1 MKEKLL
7 TGLKWFY
14 KSFIWL
20 FIVLLALDIATKQ
33 IIMNSGVTPPGL
45 VADWKFVHISYV
57 LNPNAAFGL
66 GANDP
71 NVSRIVYLVV
81 ASLITL
87 GVVFYL
93 IYKRKTTK
101 LYVRACLVLVVTG
114 AIGNMIDRIFY
125 SSTNYC
131 VVDWIDFYWFWQ
143 FNFNIADCCV
153 VIAAFMLAIYVIVQ
167 EVKDYK
173 SKPKVKVVQ
182 TKVLS
187 KTERREKRRNRIGKY
202 MKYIVSFKENGERL
216 DKAVALLNNE
226 LSRSFITKLL
236 KDGKIL
242 VNGKVEKPSFK
253 VKENDEIFLEEIED
267 VKADIKEE
275 DIPLDV
281 VYEDDDIL
289 IINKPQGMVV
299 HPANGHY
306 SGTLVNALMFQE
318 DSLSSINGVIRP
330 GIVHRIDKDTSGL
343 LCVAKNDN
351 AHHFL
356 AEQLKDHT
364 MAREYMALVRG
375 VIKENSGTVEM
386 PIGRDKKDRQKMAV
400 TKEGK
405 PAITHFVVVKRFKD
419 HTLVKCQLVSGRTH
433 QIRVHMSAIGYP
445 VEGDPLYA
453 GKNFDKLYKNGQLLV
468 AYKLKLI
475 HPTTKKE
482 MVFNIDLPDYFQ
494 KVLESLR

>member
-1 MKEKLL
+1 
-7 TGLKWFY
+7 
-14 KSFIWL
+14 
-20 FIVLLALDIATKQ
+20 
-33 IIMNSGVTPPGL
+33 
-45 VADWKFVHISYV
+45 
-57 LNPNAAFGL
+57 
-66 GANDP
+66 
-71 NVSRIVYLVV
+71 
-81 ASLITL
+81 
-87 GVVFYL
+87 
-93 IYKRKTTK
+93 
-101 LYVRACLVLVVTG
+101 
-114 AIGNMIDRIFY
+114 
-125 SSTNYC
+125 
-131 VVDWIDFYWFWQ
+131 
-143 FNFNIADCCV
+143 
-153 VIAAFMLAIYVIVQ
+153 
-167 EVKDYK
+167 
-173 SKPKVKVVQ
+173 
-182 TKVLS
+182 
-187 KTERREKRRNRIGKY
+187 
-202 MKYIVSFKENGERL
+202 MKYIVSFKESGERF
-216 DKAVALLNNE
+216 DKAVSLLNSE
-226 LSRSFITKLL
+226 LSRSYITKLIEE
-236 KDGKIL
+236 GKIL
-242 VNGKVEKPSFK
+242 LNGKQEKPSLK
-253 VKENDEIFLEEIED
+253 VKENDEIFIEELVD
-267 VKADIKEE
+267 QKSDIKEE

-281 VYEDDDIL
+281 VYEDSDIL

-306 SGTLVNALMFQE
+306 SGTLVNALMFQA
-318 DSLSSINGVIRP
+318 DSLSSINGVVRP

-405 PAITHFVVVKRFKD
+405 PAVTHFSVMERFAN

-453 GKNFDKLYKNGQLLV
+453 GKNYDKLYKDGQLLV

-475 HPTTKKE
+475 HPQTKKE
-482 MVFNIDLPDYFQ
+482 MVFEIPLPEYFE